1 MSDKNKNK
9 CKAKMLIRDG
19 FLSTTIAILSSLD
32 LFVIPKEVVRK
43 KRWKIAIKQT
53 ENWPKLSP
61 FYLAY
66 EITYIMQAKFRQKF
80 WKVGTEQTGK

>member
-32 LFVIPKEVVRK
+32 LFFIPKEVVRK
-43 KRWKIAIKQT
+43 KVKNCHKTNQNR
-53 ENWPKLSP
+53 PL
-61 FYLAY
+61 LV
-66 EITYIMQAKFRQKF
+66 YISIRAKFRQKF
-80 WKVGTEQTGK
+80 WKVGTEQTDK

>member
-1 MSDKNKNK
+1 MEGLDRKMDKRLVMSDKNKNK

-43 KRWKIAIKQT
+43 KGG
-53 ENWPKLSP
+53 KLP
-61 FYLAY
+61 
-66 EITYIMQAKFRQKF
+66 
-80 WKVGTEQTGK
+80 

>member
-32 LFVIPKEVVRK
+32 LFVIPKE
-43 KRWKIAIKQT
+43 RWKIAIKQT
-53 ENWPKLSP
+53 ENGPKLSP

-80 WKVGTEQTGK
+80 